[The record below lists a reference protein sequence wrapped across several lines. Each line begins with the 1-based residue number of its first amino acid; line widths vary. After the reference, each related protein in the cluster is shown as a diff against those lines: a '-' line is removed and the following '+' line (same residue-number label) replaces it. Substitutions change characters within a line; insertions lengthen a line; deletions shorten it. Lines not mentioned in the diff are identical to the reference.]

1 MILLQLC
8 NFLSF
13 FRSIDPNRVKK
24 ELKVSFH
31 RKLENYTPECFVSFV
46 PLLTQTI
53 KHIVRIIFNFLQII
67 TVKQIEIGIK
77 YKIKY
82 GETFLDQRN
91 YCIVCVS
98 DGKKSLYGRMNADLF
113 LFETKYFYY
122 YEFLRNKMSLSWWWW
137 WWWRLFLKRKIG
149 FRVESHQTTP
159 KQAIQPTYTVYVI
172 KKFLKV
178 I

>member
-13 FRSIDPNRVKK
+13 FRSIDSNRVKK
-24 ELKVSFH
+24 ELKVSFN

-91 YCIVCVS
+91 VCVS

-122 YEFLRNKMSLSWWWW
+122 YEFLRNKMSLS
-137 WWWRLFLKRKIG
+137 
-149 FRVESHQTTP
+149 
-159 KQAIQPTYTVYVI
+159 
-172 KKFLKV
+172 
-178 I
+178 